1 MAALELPRI
10 YAQPNSR
17 QNTPMLPQD
26 KEAQKLVD
34 FFFTLAA
41 CNTVIVAKHP
51 HKDQVK
57 LIHHNILGLIG
68 IIMLIHL

>member
-1 MAALELPRI
+1 
-10 YAQPNSR
+10 
-17 QNTPMLPQD
+17 MLPQD